1 MSTLEDI
8 DKLIKETLTEEESKF
23 YDELEEQG
31 LIGSVKSI
39 FKGKLGWLA
48 VIMNIVN
55 LVAFGVLVYC
65 IVQFFS
71 VTETNEMLKWGLG
84 IIICSMF
91 NAMIKLY
98 AWMQMDKNAILREMK
113 RLEFQVSLLSGKVN
127 ENS

>member
-1 MSTLEDI
+1 
-8 DKLIKETLTEEESKF
+8 
-23 YDELEEQG
+23 
-31 LIGSVKSI
+31 
-39 FKGKLGWLA
+39 
-48 VIMNIVN
+48 MNIVN

-113 RLEFQVSLLSGKVN
+113 RLEFQVLLFVCILKYVFIRINRLCLYGRPSRYWGSRIRSQN
-127 ENS
+127 ES